1 MKEPAQSCLTK
12 QDLVFLGFNM
22 GDLTANQLAQLI
34 EHWTAVQEVAG
45 SSNNWGERTAFVMTP
60 ANG

>member
-34 EHWTAVQEVAG
+34 EH
-45 SSNNWGERTAFVMTP
+45 
-60 ANG
+60 